1 LDVERLCEEL
11 LTSKFDVAFIQ
22 ERLLSALK
30 RYNLTYRTFFNFFD
44 NNGNDLICFQEFS
57 DMLDAI
63 QLSLPPEDITE
74 AFATFDINQ
83 DGDVS
88 LEEFIKILEG
98 KPLDH

>member
-1 LDVERLCEEL
+1 
-11 LTSKFDVAFIQ
+11 
-22 ERLLSALK
+22 
-30 RYNLTYRTFFNFFD
+30 
-44 NNGNDLICFQEFS
+44 
-57 DMLDAI
+57 MLDAI

-98 KPLDH
+98 KPLDHQINMQLMLENLKQYTFGKAPKSLAELVGKGIAQPLA